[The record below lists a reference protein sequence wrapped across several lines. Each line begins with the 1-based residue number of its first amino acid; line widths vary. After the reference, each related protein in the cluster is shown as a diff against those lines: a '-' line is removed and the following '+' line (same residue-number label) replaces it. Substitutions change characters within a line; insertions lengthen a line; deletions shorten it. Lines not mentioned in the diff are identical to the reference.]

1 MPKLVDYSTNFCYD
15 VCEVSSM
22 ERSIGRMITLLARK
36 SQSYFS
42 VALDKYNLTAAEQPF
57 FMTLRRQ
64 EGLTQEELTAIV
76 CVDKAATARAVK
88 SLEQKGYLIRR
99 QDQRD
104 RRQNRIYPTQRAK
117 EIGEG
122 VSQELLAFNAKLT
135 QGIPQKDLDIVYKA
149 LLKMEENCAMLSGGK
164 GKDIELGGRQNGTEQ

>member
-1 MPKLVDYSTNFCYD
+1 
-15 VCEVSSM
+15 M

-36 SQSYFS
+36 TQCYFGG
-42 VALDKYNLTAAEQPF
+42 ALDKYDLTAAEQPF

-88 SLEQKGYLIRR
+88 SLEKKGYLTRR
-99 QDQRD
+99 QDPQD

-117 EIGEG
+117 EIGEA

-135 QGIPQKDLDIVYKA
+135 QGIAREDLDVVYAA
-149 LLKMEENCAMLSGGK
+149 LLKMEENFAGFSGGK
-164 GKDIELGGRQNGTEQ
+164 GKKGQRGGCKDGANG